1 VTISTAVRAAPTR
14 RQRALDARHVR
25 ALGVVAVGLLLAV
38 LLALPVDTL
47 RHQVV
52 ARSTSAIG
60 SIIFLVAV
68 VRMTGPLRW
77 MWRSMWTYHAITVA
91 ADVIYDVQTARLGE
105 PPFPGVADI
114 FYVASYAG
122 AIAGLVVLG
131 RMVSPRNDVEAWID
145 TAIITAAGASVVG
158 AFVIAPMIDGSAG
171 FDLTTMVS
179 LAYPVL
185 DLFMLA
191 ALVRILVLRK
201 AWNRSASLL
210 AVSLL
215 MVLAYD
221 LVYQYQAITDQ
232 WRDRPWL
239 EVIWAASLWAMVFA
253 ATAPGAAEVDDLPL
267 ARDDEVTLPR
277 MLMLGVGVL
286 TPAVVTIGLAWREDA
301 VIAKWVSL
309 VVVWVVGL
317 LLWRA
322 YRLLRTAQA
331 RGDEL
336 AHQARIDPLT
346 GLANRRTWDHEVA
359 RQSQRARST
368 GRPLSIAIL
377 DLDHFKRFND
387 SLGHQAGDALLVE
400 AARVWNDHLDGTAV
414 LARYGGEEF
423 GVLLPDR
430 HIAEATDLLEGL
442 RAATPGNQTV
452 SIGLVE
458 LSVDEDAF
466 DAVRRADEALYR
478 AKAAGRNR
486 LIADRPARTRAVLTS
501 R

>member
-1 VTISTAVRAAPTR
+1 MTISTAVHAAPTR
-14 RQRALDARHVR
+14 RPSVFDARHLR
-25 ALGVVAVGLLLAV
+25 SLGFVAVLVLFAV
-38 LLALPVDTL
+38 LLVLPVDGL
-47 RHQVV
+47 RHMVV

-60 SIIFLVAV
+60 SLVFLVAV
-68 VRMTGPLRW
+68 IRMTGPLRW
-77 MWRSMWTYHAITVA
+77 MWRSMWGYHAITVT
-91 ADVIYDVQTARLGE
+91 ADVIYDVQTVRLGE
-105 PPFPGVADI
+105 PPFPGVADVLYLAS
-114 FYVASYAG
+114 YVA
-122 AIAGLVVLG
+122 AIGGLVVLG
-131 RMVSPRNDVEAWID
+131 RMVSPRHDVEAWID
-145 TAIITAAGASVVG
+145 TAIITAAGASVIG
-158 AFVIAPMIDGSAG
+158 AFVIAPMIDGVAA
-171 FDLTTMVS
+171 FDLTTIVS
-179 LAYPVL
+179 LAYPIL
-185 DLFMLA
+185 DLFLLA
-191 ALVRILVLRK
+191 ALVRMLVLRQ

-253 ATAPGAAEVDDLPL
+253 ATAPRAGEVDDLPL

-277 MLMLGVGVL
+277 MLTLGVGVL
-286 TPAVVTIGLAWREDA
+286 TPALVTIGLAWREDA
-301 VIAKWVSL
+301 GIAKWVSL
-309 VVVWVVGL
+309 VVALVVGL

-336 AHQARIDPLT
+336 AQQARIDPLT

-359 RQSQRARST
+359 RQSQRARTT

-387 SLGHQAGDALLVE
+387 SLGHQAGDALLIE
-400 AARVWNDHLDGTAV
+400 AARVWNDHLDGSTV

-423 GVLLPDR
+423 GILLPDR
-430 HIAEATDLLEGL
+430 SLTEATELLDEL

-452 SIGLVE
+452 SIGLAE
-458 LSVDEDAF
+458 LWPEEDAF
-466 DAVRRADEALYR
+466 DAVRRADQALYR
-478 AKAAGRNR
+478 AKAAGRDR
-486 LIADRPARTRAVLTS
+486 LIADRPVRT
-501 R
+501 